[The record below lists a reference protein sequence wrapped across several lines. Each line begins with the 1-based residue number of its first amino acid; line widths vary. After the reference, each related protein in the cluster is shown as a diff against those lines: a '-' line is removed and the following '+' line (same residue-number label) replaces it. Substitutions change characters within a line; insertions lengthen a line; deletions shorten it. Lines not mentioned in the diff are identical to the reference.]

1 MGQKKRKERNSVA
14 HTPELPS
21 FLSPALRAGRKAG
34 GASIAFPPTA
44 APTPTLPVSQAALAA
59 SSRPGRPELVLRPG
73 RPELV
78 LRPGRR
84 PRAFEEDVDEGVNVL
99 DVHHCLA
106 LC

>member
-44 APTPTLPVSQAALAA
+44 APAPTLPVSQAALAA
-59 SSRPGRPELVLRPG
+59 SSRPGRPELA
-73 RPELV
+73 

-84 PRAFEEDVDEGVNVL
+84 PRAVEEDVDEGVNVL